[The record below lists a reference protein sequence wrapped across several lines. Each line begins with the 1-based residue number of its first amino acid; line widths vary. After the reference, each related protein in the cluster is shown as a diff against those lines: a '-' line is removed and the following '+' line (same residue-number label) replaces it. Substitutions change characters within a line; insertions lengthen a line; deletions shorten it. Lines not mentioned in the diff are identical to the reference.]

1 MRTDHGATRSLWKPG
16 PRLRGWVSA
25 ALDVAW
31 PRTTLDDDAPSAG
44 SGWSGAAWA
53 KVRFLEAPWCETC
66 GAPFEH
72 GRGDGARCLPCETEP
87 PAFDRARAAC
97 LYDEASR
104 ELVLQ
109 FKHGDRLEHARLFAG
124 WLSRAARELIADSDV
139 IVPVP
144 LHRSRLLKRRY
155 NQAAEIA
162 RPLSRLTGLSCLPDA
177 LIRAKPGG
185 QAGRSASGRRREVQ
199 GAFAVP
205 PSKRPL
211 VEGRRILLV
220 DDVMTTGATAEA
232 CARALKRAGAAAVQ
246 VAVVARVPDPRD
258 GAI

>member
-1 MRTDHGATRSLWKPG
+1 MRGLVG
-16 PRLRGWVSA
+16 GL
-25 ALDVAW
+25 LDVVW
-31 PRTTLDDDAPSAG
+31 PRTTLDDAAPAAG
-44 SGWSGAAWA
+44 AGWSGAAWS

-66 GAPFEH
+66 GALFEH
-72 GRGDGARCLPCETEP
+72 DRGEGARCLPCETEP

-124 WLSRAARELIADSDV
+124 WLSRAARELIVDSEA

-162 RPLSRLTGLSCLPDA
+162 RPLSRLTGLPYLPDA
-177 LIRAKPGG
+177 MVRAKPGG

-205 PSKRPL
+205 EARHSL
-211 VEGRRILLV
+211 VQGRRILLV
-220 DDVMTTGATAEA
+220 DDVMTTGATAAA
-232 CARALKRAGAAAVQ
+232 CARALKRAGAIAVQ